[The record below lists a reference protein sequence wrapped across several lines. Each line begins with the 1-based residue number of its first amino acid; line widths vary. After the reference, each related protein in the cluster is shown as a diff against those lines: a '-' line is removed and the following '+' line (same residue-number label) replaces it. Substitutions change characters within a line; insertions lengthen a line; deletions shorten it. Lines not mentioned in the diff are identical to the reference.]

1 MYREGWAGVEPQTRV
16 CLRSPSSPG
25 REKCVLL
32 WFECFSLSGVCD
44 VTDCWCIWSNLQLHK
59 TKFSCFQ
66 TLLMLTNDCPGCC
79 LLLLSYL
86 TCTSSTFLF
95 PYWAERL
102 GEWWARHWPWAAL
115 APLQVC
121 VLGGVGGGGVDA
133 GQCRCAHTHPH
144 RTKTHRCLS
153 AFFTP
158 GYHFWPV
165 VLKLAF
171 VGLLVA

>member
-121 VLGGVGGGGVDA
+121 VLGGVGGGGWTQGNADVLTHIPTE
-133 GQCRCAHTHPH
+133 QKHTVAWA
-144 RTKTHRCLS
+144 RS
-153 AFFTP
+153 S
-158 GYHFWPV
+158 
-165 VLKLAF
+165 
-171 VGLLVA
+171 LLVIISDQSCWSWLLLAC